1 MLELDNLIGSTTSAP
16 MIFVVVASLLV
27 TTTVIVGCII
37 GMMPNKMLLDISV
50 AKVTWI
56 GEGEGKKQR
65 KESMLDGCISGW
77 VHTIGAPLLRV
88 ESMLPV
94 TTLKSLILMP
104 TLAYKSVIEIC
115 CIEEGCLQQIRIKQK
130 PIFPGSV
137 MYTLY
142 YSTSKCRCQQ
152 SLSFQRGS
160 QRVFPLCTIGILP
173 FHPSSMP
180 CSLAA

>member
-1 MLELDNLIGSTTSAP
+1 MFELGNLSGSTTSAP
-16 MIFVVVASLLV
+16 MTFVLIASLLV
-27 TTTVIVGCII
+27 ISTVIVGCII
-37 GMMPNKMLLDISV
+37 GMMPKKMLLDIFV

-56 GEGEGKKQR
+56 GEGKKQR
-65 KESMLDGCISGW
+65 KESMLDGWISGW

-160 QRVFPLCTIGILP
+160 QRVFPLCTTGIHS

-180 CSLAA
+180 CTLAA